1 MSTFFDRTRDIKEQW
16 QKDLARV
23 YKDTNDLLVSHFA
36 PLTTIPPEVMEEL
49 SDPNC
54 PKIYKVTLGLVQNS
68 VQIISTN
75 LLYSYLNIT
84 RPILFGSGMMDIKS
98 LANNEFFSSATP
110 TAEEIYDG
118 LRMICPVAIPLL
130 IEKISGCPLSVKEQL
145 KKAFHEQRRDDFVE
159 CINNLDCDISI
170 LQFYA
175 VYLPFERWIYITM
188 FTNPQAYLD
197 LVYHRNLGRFSEIF
211 RDNIPSEQEMREIFD
226 SFNDSSDVPLTT
238 PPKGSTEYSQQ
249 QEEEAITNAE
259 QMKALI
265 IEILKM
271 TTHIYKKFEDVLF
284 PFEKEYYTNLLEL
297 PYIRKVVEEIEE
309 ELRHEDEEEA
319 VKDSA
324 SLEQD
329 GGNCLN
335 EPHWPTD
342 EELEGYKDNYNGKEY
357 FSDTIFGP
365 AGKVKASVIKELYD
379 VLSEEGILKEDI
391 ETQLIFL
398 ARYTGK
404 EIPGITLRPIEWH
417 MLNDDREGAIGYLI
431 YMTTTTHEFV
441 KGESFFYF
449 DFNGDRKV
457 PDNRLISSGGHRWA
471 NQSEQKTAKIRFK
484 TALNE
489 FLKKYKDKG
498 EE

>member
-23 YKDTNDLLVSHFA
+23 YKDTYDLLVSHFA

-118 LRMICPVAIPLL
+118 LRMICPVAVPLL

-211 RDNIPSEQEMREIFD
+211 RDSIPSEQEMREIFD
-226 SFNDSSDVPLTT
+226 SFNDSSDVPLTA

-297 PYIRKVVEEIEE
+297 PYIRKAVEEIEE

-329 GGNCLN
+329 EGNCLN
-335 EPHWPTD
+335 ELHWPMD
-342 EELEGYKDNYNGKEY
+342 EELKNYPNNYNDADY
-357 FSDTIFGP
+357 FTNTIFGP
-365 AGKVKASVIKELYD
+365 AGKVDLGGVEKLFA
-379 VLSEEGILKEDI
+379 VLVKQGILKDDI
-391 ETQLIFL
+391 ETKLIFL
-398 ARYTGK
+398 ARYSGK
-404 EIPGITLRPIEWH
+404 EIPGITLKPIEWD
-417 MLNDDREGAIGYLI
+417 MLDNDREKAIGYLI
-431 YMTTTTHEFV
+431 YRTTTNHEFV
-441 KGESFFYF
+441 KGTHFFYF
-449 DFNGDRKV
+449 DFNGDK
-457 PDNRLISSGGHRWA
+457 
-471 NQSEQKTAKIRFK
+471 KTP
-484 TALNE
+484 
-489 FLKKYKDKG
+489 KYKAIAQGAHSWVKRERKTSFEIDLNAFLQKYLEKG
-498 EE
+498 DI